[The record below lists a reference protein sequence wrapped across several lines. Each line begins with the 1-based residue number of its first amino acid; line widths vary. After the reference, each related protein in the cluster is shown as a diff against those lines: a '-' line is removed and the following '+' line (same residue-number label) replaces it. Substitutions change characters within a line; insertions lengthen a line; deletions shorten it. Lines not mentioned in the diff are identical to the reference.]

1 LALLKDPHK
10 NRRTGFRT
18 SSFLSFFVNLPP
30 AEAHNS
36 AMVRVTHSCAL
47 ASKFLATVHFNDIRK
62 GREFMMR
69 RVGFIFLAVLLFAG
83 LASAQ
88 IPTSGNVFFGY
99 SYYNTDLS
107 SVNRAN
113 MNGWEASVEGK
124 IIPWIGAVA
133 DFDSHYSSQNLPVCL
148 GSSGTGVCSSFNVSV
163 AAHNYL
169 FGPRV
174 SISVGKLRPFA
185 EALFGASHID
195 AGAVGSDTSFATA
208 LGGGLD
214 YKIIRPIAW
223 RFQGDYVQTRF
234 FSATQNNVRLSTG
247 IVLRF

>member
-1 LALLKDPHK
+1 
-10 NRRTGFRT
+10 
-18 SSFLSFFVNLPP
+18 
-30 AEAHNS
+30 
-36 AMVRVTHSCAL
+36 M
-47 ASKFLATVHFNDIRK
+47 IMRK
-62 GREFMMR
+62 IGLIVF
-69 RVGFIFLAVLLFAG
+69 AVVLFAG

-107 SVNRAN
+107 SIDRAN
-113 MNGWEASVEGK
+113 TNGWEASVEGK
-124 IIPWIGAVA
+124 LIPLVGIVA
-133 DFDSHYSSQNLPVCL
+133 DFDSHYGSQNFPGACRV
-148 GSSGTGVCSSFNVSV
+148 TGVGCGTIH
-163 AAHNYL
+163 ADITEHNFL

-174 SISVGKLRPFA
+174 SVSVGKLRPFA
-185 EALFGASHID
+185 EALFGAAHVSTNNGGD
-195 AGAVGSDTSFATA
+195 SDTSFATA

-234 FSATQNNVRLSTG
+234 FGATQNNIRLSTG